1 MKPTGYFAALKMI
14 HRLLLMGLSFFGA
27 LSLVLVAT
35 RSFPAVLDAASDRMM
50 QVVAVLLSVGM
61 VVVGFNIF
69 RKKILSTRDLT
80 GTAEEKVTDYRKS
93 CLVWWAMLEGPGLFA
108 FVCFLLTGNYAFF
121 ALGCAHIV
129 AIFLFTP
136 RKENIAV
143 LLRLSSEEVSRLE
156 QS

>member
-1 MKPTGYFAALKMI
+1 MKPTGYFTALKMI
-14 HRLLLMGLSFFGA
+14 HRVLLMGLSLFGT

-35 RSFPAVLDAASDRMM
+35 NSFPAVLDAANDRMM

-61 VVVGFNIF
+61 VVAGFNLF
-69 RKKILSTRDLT
+69 KKKIFAARDSS
-80 GTAEEKVTDYRKS
+80 GTAEEKVTDYRKA

-121 ALGCAHIV
+121 ALGCAHMV

-156 QS
+156 GQ